1 MSVLLSTQDIYIST
15 QQSGSASSQGSDD
28 GFNRFRMCL
37 NTAPLKTTDNEIGR
51 LSLTQ
56 FSAYRNFFLVN
67 KFNNRVYLTFT
78 SGGSNYAATIELTKQ
93 DYGGIGEI
101 AQEFANKIVDA
112 INTALSLTGS
122 SANRFQ
128 VNTLSPASTYKKGQ
142 TGTGMF
148 ATKFD
153 RADGSAIGLTNV
165 ILQCRQYRT
174 TTSPEE
180 DFGDS
185 YALLGGKRVGTEN
198 AATNSF
204 VIRLNANDFDVSGFF
219 PMQRSTTQYLYMKV
233 SEATTNLESQNISS
247 FTPLVDSHI
256 LASSI
261 MAKIPIQ
268 NEIIGFQ
275 LDTSTPYFV
284 ELDNKQ
290 ISDILFE
297 LKDHHGRTIDTIADS
312 ENDGNLFSDMTFNW
326 SVYSRG
332 GNIHELQAPVQN
344 FHIEENQFS
353 QNVRRTTGSGF

>member
-15 QQSGSASSQGSDD
+15 QQSGSASAQGSDD

-37 NTAPLKTTDNEIGR
+37 NTSPLKTTDNEIGR

-78 SGGSNYAATIELTKQ
+78 SGGVAKSATIELTKQ

-112 INTALSLTGS
+112 VNGALGLTGA

-128 VNTLSPASTYKKGQ
+128 VSTLSPASTYKKGQ
-142 TGTGMF
+142 TGTGIF
-148 ATKFD
+148 NTKFD
-153 RADGSAIGLTNV
+153 RANGSALGISD
-165 ILQCRQYRT
+165 IKLQCRQYV
-174 TTSPEE
+174 TSTPEE
-180 DFGDS
+180 FGDS
-185 YALLGGKRVGTEN
+185 YALLGGKRIGQVSATANSFSITEN
-198 AATNSF
+198 S
-204 VIRLNANDFDVSGFF
+204 NDFVVAGFF

-247 FTPLVDSHI
+247 STPILDSHI

-261 MAKIPIQ
+261 IAKIPIQ

-275 LDTSTPYFV
+275 LDNDTPYFV

-297 LKDHHGRTIDTIADS
+297 LKDHHGRTIDTISDI

-326 SVYSRG
+326 SVYARG
-332 GNIHELQAPVQN
+332 GNVHELQAPVQN
-344 FHIEENQFS
+344 FHIEENQFA

>member
-78 SGGSNYAATIELTKQ
+78 SGGVDYSQTIELTKQ
-93 DYGGIGEI
+93 DYDGIGAI
-101 AQEFANKIVDA
+101 GNEFANKIVDA
-112 INTALSLTGS
+112 INSALSLTS
-122 SANRFQ
+122 VSANRFQ
-128 VNTLSPASTYKKGQ
+128 VATLSPASTYKKGQ
-142 TGTGMF
+142 TGTGIF
-148 ATKFD
+148 DTKFD

-165 ILQCRQYRT
+165 VLQCRQYIT
-174 TTSPEE
+174 ATSVAEE
-180 DFGDS
+180 FGDS
-185 YALLGGKRVGTEN
+185 YALLGGKRIGAED
-198 AATNSF
+198 ATANSF
-204 VIRLNANDFDVSGFF
+204 AVTLNANDFVVAGYF

-247 FTPLVDSHI
+247 STPILDSHI

-261 MAKIPIQ
+261 IAKIPIQ

-275 LDTSTPYFV
+275 MDTATPYFV

-312 ENDGNLFSDMTFNW
+312 DNTGNLFSDMTFNW

-332 GNIHELQAPVQN
+332 GNVHELQAPVKN
-344 FHIEENQFS
+344 FHIEENQFA

>member
-37 NTAPLKTTDNEIGR
+37 NTSPLRTTDNEIGR

-67 KFNNRVYLTFT
+67 KFNNRIYLTFKE
-78 SGGSNYAATIELTKQ
+78 SNVAKSATIELTKQ

-101 AQEFANKIVDA
+101 GQEFANKIVAA
-112 INTALSLTGS
+112 INTALSL
-122 SANRFQ
+122 ADDAVNRF
-128 VNTLSPASTYKKGQ
+128 VVDTLSPVSTYKKGQ
-142 TGTGMF
+142 TGTGIF
-148 ATKFD
+148 NTKFK
-153 RADGSAIGLTNV
+153 RANDAAIAITDV
-165 ILQCRQYRT
+165 ILQCRQYIT
-174 TTSPEE
+174 ATSDPEE
-180 DFGDS
+180 FGDS
-185 YALLGGKRVGTEN
+185 YALLGGKRIGQES
-198 AATNSF
+198 ATANSF
-204 VIRLNANDFDVSGFF
+204 DVTLNSADFVIAGFF

-247 FTPLVDSHI
+247 STPLTDSHI

-261 MAKIPIQ
+261 IAKIPIN

-275 LDTSTPYFV
+275 LDNDTPYFV

-297 LKDHHGRTIDTIADS
+297 LKDHHGRTIDTISDI
-312 ENDGNLFSDMTFNW
+312 ENVGNLFSDMTFNW
-326 SVYSRG
+326 SVYARG
-332 GNIHELQAPVQN
+332 GNVHELQAPVQN
-344 FHIEENQFS
+344 FHIEENQFA